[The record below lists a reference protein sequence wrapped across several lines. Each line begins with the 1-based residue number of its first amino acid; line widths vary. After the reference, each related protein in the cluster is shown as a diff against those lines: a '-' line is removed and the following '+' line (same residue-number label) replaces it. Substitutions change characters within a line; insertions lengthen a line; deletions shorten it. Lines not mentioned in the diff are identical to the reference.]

1 MKKIGL
7 SCLTI
12 ILVLLCACNATN
24 KITFLQSSVRLHLPG
39 DDGEVSLDIPYYGE
53 TENVKLLSI
62 KDYSSN
68 VKVDP
73 SYVID
78 YTYPMAYK
86 DYQFLTTHIP
96 MFEDMKVEFS
106 TITYQLDDKEKEAD
120 IGIYEIE
127 KSGLNINETAINYS
141 DVDVKNEFWIDIKTD
156 GLGELKE
163 VKATNPD
170 IQVETRIQKIVNKE
184 MGTDTRVYVSY
195 SKPEDYDLVIT
206 NFSYTFEHNGKDEVR
221 YGKGVVLFPKDGIV
235 EASGNFESMTF
246 G

>member
-12 ILVLLCACNATN
+12 ILVLLCACNVTN

-127 KSGLNINETAINYS
+127 K
-141 DVDVKNEFWIDIKTD
+141 KRIK
-156 GLGELKE
+156 
-163 VKATNPD
+163 
-170 IQVETRIQKIVNKE
+170 
-184 MGTDTRVYVSY
+184 Y
-195 SKPEDYDLVIT
+195 
-206 NFSYTFEHNGKDEVR
+206 
-221 YGKGVVLFPKDGIV
+221 
-235 EASGNFESMTF
+235 
-246 G
+246 